1 MLTDQV
7 APFLDSLREQG
18 YARHSIDQYRASA
31 RGFAAYVD
39 RRGLPEEQVTP
50 QALEGYARSLARRFR
65 RQWSRPSKLALPASS
80 SDYWKQRIRAV
91 RPFLRYLVAQGV
103 LAHFPFRQRQD
114 LCAVPGYEGLM
125 TEYGR
130 FLRCHRG
137 LTPATVEVHLR
148 QAAHFCRNALGL
160 PPDLGR
166 DLSPSRIFQHLQTRA
181 ERLGPVSLRQVQMVL
196 RSFLRFL
203 HMTSRY
209 DRDLSSCLVSF
220 RVWSLSRVPRS
231 VSPEDLERAFRDTRG
246 DTHRD
251 LRDRAV
257 LLLLAVYGLR
267 IGEVARLRLQDIEW
281 RAQQLAVRGRKNR
294 RDLILPL
301 VPVVARALARY
312 VKEARPRGTPHRE
325 VFLTRYLPHPYANGS
340 RLGMTLTWRLR
351 KLGLCF
357 SPHALRHSLAR
368 CLMENDCPPEW
379 IQLLLGHVRFAST
392 QIYAKVD
399 RVHLRE
405 VADNEGVAR

>member
-1 MLTDQV
+1 MLVEQV
-7 APFLDSLREQG
+7 APFLRWLRERG
-18 YARHSIDQYRASA
+18 YARPSIDRYRAAA

-39 RRGLPEEQVTP
+39 RRALRQELVTP
-50 QALEGYARSLARRFR
+50 QALAAYARRLARGFR
-65 RQWSRPSKLALPASS
+65 LSRGRPMSS
-80 SDYWKQRIRAV
+80 EYREQRLEAV
-91 RPFLRYLVAQGV
+91 RPFLRYLTAQGV
-103 LAHFPFRQRQD
+103 VTHFPFPQRQD
-114 LCAVPGYEGLM
+114 PCAVPGYEGLIAD
-125 TEYGR
+125 YGR
-130 FLRCHRG
+130 FLREHRG
-137 LTPATVEVHLR
+137 LRPSSIDVHLL
-148 QAAHFCRNALGL
+148 HLGGFCRSALAL
-160 PPDLGR
+160 PPDLKR
-166 DLSPSRIFQHLQTRA
+166 DLSPSRIYRYLSARA
-181 ERLGPVSLRQVQMVL
+181 ERLAPGSLRQVQMVL

-203 HMTSRY
+203 HMTGRH
-209 DRDLSSCLVSF
+209 DRDLASCLVSF

-231 VSPEDLERAFRDTRG
+231 VSPEDLERAFRDTAG

-267 IGEVARLRLQDIEW
+267 IGEVARLRLEDIEW
-281 RAQQLAVRGRKNR
+281 QAQRLAIRGRKNR

-312 VKEARPRGTPHRE
+312 MKEARPQGTPHRE
-325 VFLTRYLPHPYANGS
+325 VFLSRYLPHPYANGS
-340 RLGMTLTWRLR
+340 RFGLALIWRLR
-351 KLGLCF
+351 RLGLRF
-357 SPHALRHSLAR
+357 SPHALRHTLAR

>member
-1 MLTDQV
+1 MLTEQV
-7 APFLDSLREQG
+7 GPFLHWLRERG
-18 YARHSIDQYRASA
+18 YARHSVDRYRASA
-31 RGFAAYVD
+31 KGFAAHVD
-39 RRGLPEEQVTP
+39 RRALSLQQVTP
-50 QALEGYARSLARRFR
+50 QVLEGYAHSLARRFR
-65 RQWSRPSKLALPASS
+65 RSWSRPMSS
-80 SDYWKQRIRAV
+80 EYREQRIEAV
-91 RPFLRYLVAQGV
+91 RPFLRYLAAQGV
-103 LAHFPFRQRQD
+103 LTHFSFRQRQD
-114 LCAVPGYEGLM
+114 LCAVPGYERLM

-137 LTPATVEVHLR
+137 LSPGTIEVHLR
-148 QAAHFCRNALGL
+148 HMGDFCRKALGL

-166 DLSPSRIFQHLQTRA
+166 DLTPSRIYHYLSTRA

-203 HMTSRY
+203 HMTDRY
-209 DRDLSSCLVSF
+209 DRDLSSCLVPF

-231 VSPEDLERAFRDTRG
+231 VSPEELERAFRDTGG
-246 DTHRD
+246 DAHRD

-257 LLLLAVYGLR
+257 LLLLTLYGLR
-267 IGEVARLRLQDIEW
+267 IGEVARLRLEDIDW
-281 RAQQLAVRGRKNR
+281 RAEQLAVRGRKNR

-312 VKEARPRGTPHRE
+312 IKEARPQGTPYRE
-325 VFLTRYLPHPYANGS
+325 VFLSRYLPHPYANGS
-340 RLGMTLTWRLR
+340 LFGMALIWRLR
-351 KLGLCF
+351 RLGLRF

-379 IQLLLGHVRFAST
+379 IQLLLGHVRFSST
-392 QIYAKVD
+392 QTYAKVD

-405 VADNEGVAR
+405 VADNEGVGA